1 MAELFQTSRTNVIEH
16 INNIYAEEEL
26 DKIPTCQNFRQVQKE
41 GNRSVTRE
49 IPFYNLDM
57 IISLGYRIKLMI
69 KQRVNRVYHVGILYF
84 YMYIKDKESDK
95 MISIRKRGNVYQY
108 CFEAGKVNGKRKQI
122 TKSGFKTKSEAYI
135 AGQKA
140 YDEFINGATNVEF
153 NMLYGDYLDYW
164 MKEYFEINY
173 KYSTAKRYKESFSN
187 IKKELG
193 NYKLSVL
200 TPYILN
206 QTLLKLYQTS
216 GTRDALRNYQKVI
229 KSSLRD
235 ATYYF
240 GFIKNNPAGDLEIPR
255 ILSFELKKQ
264 YRSHL
269 YWRRNRNNFGQI

>member
-1 MAELFQTSRTNVIEH
+1 
-16 INNIYAEEEL
+16 
-26 DKIPTCQNFRQVQKE
+26 
-41 GNRSVTRE
+41 
-49 IPFYNLDM
+49 
-57 IISLGYRIKLMI
+57 MI

-108 CFEAGKVNGKRKQI
+108 CLEAGKVNGKRKQI
-122 TKSGFKTKSEAYI
+122 TKSGFKTKNEAYI

-140 YDEFINGATNVEF
+140 YDEFINGVTNIEC

-173 KYSTAKRYKESFSN
+173 KYSTAKRYKESFIN
-187 IKKELG
+187 IKRELG

-206 QTLLKLYQTS
+206 QALLKLYQTS
-216 GTRDALRNYQKVI
+216 GTRNALRNYQKVI

-255 ILSFELKKQ
+255 VLSFELKKT
-264 YRSHL
+264 
-269 YWRRNRNNFGQI
+269 I